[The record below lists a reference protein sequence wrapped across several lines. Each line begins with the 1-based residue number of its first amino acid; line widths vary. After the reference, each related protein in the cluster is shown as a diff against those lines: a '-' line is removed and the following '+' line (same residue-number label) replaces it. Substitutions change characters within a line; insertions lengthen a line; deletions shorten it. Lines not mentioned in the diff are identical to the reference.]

1 MITQKIRVAQQY
13 VNSSNG
19 GGLETEY
26 LALKSRKELSDEYEF
41 IPVVLNNCH
50 CGISL
55 RDIIFYKKEFQ
66 KVRPDII
73 HIRGAGV
80 ESLNAVIG
88 ARLAGQGKVLV
99 AVHGMFSDLGYYNQI
114 KRWFCRNVIE
124 HMIFKMADGISCV
137 CESAEKRDN
146 FNEFREKVLPCIY
159 NRIPI
164 YRTCNEVEKRETRI
178 KLELP
183 ENAVIGIFT
192 GRVTKEK
199 GLEYLL
205 TAMKN
210 MDNNW
215 PIGLCMLIVG
225 DGEYLDKMRAECMK
239 LKNSGK
245 IIFMGLQK
253 NVYEYLCASDF
264 FFLPSLHENL
274 SISILEACAA
284 KLPCVVTGVGGNT
297 EIIKD
302 GENGIV
308 IPARSADAIEDGI
321 KKLYDKD
328 LRIKLIE
335 NVKRMDYSKFSDEN
349 VDMQLKHV
357 YEILLSK

>member
-1 MITQKIRVAQQY
+1 MTTQKIRVAQQY
-13 VNSSNG
+13 VDSSNG
-19 GGLETEY
+19 GGLKTEY
-26 LALKSRKELSDEYEF
+26 VALKSRKKLTDKYEF

-55 RDIIFYKKEFQ
+55 KDIMFYRKEFQ
-66 KVRPDII
+66 KAHPDII
-73 HIRGAGV
+73 HIRGAGI

-88 ARLAGQGKVLV
+88 ARLAGQGKILV
-99 AVHGMFSDLGYYNQI
+99 AVHGMFSDLVYYNPI
-114 KRWFCRNVIE
+114 KRWVCRNVVE
-124 HMIFKMADGISCV
+124 RMIFRMADGISCV

-159 NRIPI
+159 NRIPTYNVYDKI
-164 YRTCNEVEKRETRI
+164 EKNEARI
-178 KLELP
+178 KLRLP
-183 ENAVIGIFT
+183 ENAVIGLFT

-215 PIGLCMLIVG
+215 PINLCILIVG
-225 DGEYLDKMRAECMK
+225 GGEYLYKMHTECLK
-239 LKNSGK
+239 LKNSEK
-245 IIFMGLQK
+245 VIFTGLQK

-264 FFLPSLHENL
+264 FLLPSLHENM

-284 KLPCVVTGVGGNT
+284 KLPCIVTNVGGNS

-302 GENGIV
+302 GKNGIV
-308 IPARSADAIEDGI
+308 IQAYSADAIEDGI

-328 LRIKLIE
+328 LRIELTKNI
-335 NVKRMDYSKFSDEN
+335 KWMDYSKFSDEN
-349 VDMQLKHV
+349 SDAQLEHV
-357 YEILLSK
+357 YKMLLSK